1 MTDIQMSDEVAAGI
15 KDRFNNLSNEFANE
29 KVFIAS
35 EAGKIS
41 SGCGEFSGSVA
52 NGVAVFELGWR
63 DLMDVG
69 TTGAGLIAGNTNAL
83 HVDLTAMDQ
92 DLSWSISI

>member
-29 KVFIAS
+29 KVLIAS
-35 EAGKIS
+35 EAGKVS
-41 SGCGEFSGSVA
+41 SGCGEFSGTVDH
-52 NGVAVFELGWR
+52 GVAVFELGWR
-63 DLMDVG
+63 DLMDAG
-69 TTGAGLIAGNTNAL
+69 TSGAGLIAGNTNAL